1 MKIMDASLDLSA
13 DGAQPAD
20 HIDIGRG
27 AASDDADDGADAGAD
42 DGADATG
49 GADDDATG
57 GAEARRA
64 RRPSGSFRGLAK
76 MYALP
81 KAAHAQ
87 AQYYVLQYQFKR
99 VHKLTHVKSFTFL
112 EYLSKALRGHII
124 HIIEPS
130 KKT

>member
-13 DGAQPAD
+13 DGAQLAD

-27 AASDDADDGADAGAD
+27 AASDDAD

>member
-27 AASDDADDGADAGAD
+27 AASDDAD